1 MAEDIS
7 NASAEDRLKI
17 SSHFIL
23 SSPNGEVDDVIADV
37 KTLMGASSLLT
48 DSVVEKLLRQYN
60 MDNYVFGPLE
70 SGKNLMC
77 SKIGLVDGN
86 KYSDPSTG
94 KVYSFDHVN
103 RNWTEE
109 KDSQTDPST
118 SKNATL
124 RGAIDKAVQK
134 YMDNFYVN
142 PKEYAVS
149 VYNIEDDK
157 IVILLCAKRVNLG
170 NFWTGGWKSTHTISV
185 TGGKKG
191 KLSTHVNA
199 NVHYFEEGNVQL
211 NTDYDEEFDLKIDD
225 ADAAAKDVLENVTK
239 VENKF
244 QKNLEE
250 MYLNMHTQ
258 TFKAMRRFLP
268 ITKTKMDWNPNAHRI
283 VDQLTK

>member
-1 MAEDIS
+1 MAE
-7 NASAEDRLKI
+7 ASTSPEDKLKI

-37 KTLMGASSLLT
+37 KTLVGSSSLLT

-60 MDNYVFGPLE
+60 MDNYVFGALDT
-70 SGKNLMC
+70 GKNLLC

-94 KVYSFDHVN
+94 KCYNFDHIN
-103 RNWTEE
+103 RTWTEE
-109 KDSQTDPST
+109 KSSETDPSST
-118 SKNATL
+118 KNATM
-124 RGAIDKAVQK
+124 REAIDKAVQK

-142 PKEYAVS
+142 PKEYAAA
-149 VYNIEDDK
+149 VYDTGDGN

-170 NFWTGGWKSTHTISV
+170 NFWTGGWKSTHTISL

-211 NTDYDEEFDLKIDD
+211 NTDYDEEFDLKVDD
-225 ADAAAKDVLENVTK
+225 ADTAAKEVIEIVTK